1 MTGMQPPTVR
11 MRLRDY
17 RAVFDRRRT
26 PGMFA
31 RFAAQHPDVVEI
43 KGIGQRLWLVS
54 NATWAREVMVDNG
67 RSVTKGVGMRLL
79 RLVLGDG
86 ILTTEDAA
94 LHKRNRRLV
103 NPAFAMSAL
112 TSYAEVMVAAAQ
124 RADERWQ
131 AGRVIEITDEMQQI
145 ALDIV
150 GRTLLG
156 DDTDQDAKAI
166 TDALEVVIKRFGLGF
181 LPNPE
186 KLLESRLPP
195 AVKMRHAVEVMKAT
209 VERIVTDHQDK
220 PDARQ
225 DAVGALIAA
234 NEDGETLS
242 AQQVRDET
250 LTLLL
255 AGFETTANALA
266 WTWWHLDQHPDV
278 AATLRGELHGVL
290 GDAAPTFDD
299 IAKLPFTT
307 AVIAETMRLRPPAWI
322 MERAVREPIEF
333 GGYRAEAGTTIL
345 MSPWIVHRDARNWGA
360 DVATFRP
367 SRWVNADGAF
377 DPAATGAPRGAYFP
391 FGAGSRI
398 CIGEN
403 FAWNEAVLV
412 LATLA
417 RRWAPVTEPHQE
429 IGIWAAVTLR
439 PHPDI
444 KMRLQPVRERATA
457 AP

>member
-1 MTGMQPPTVR
+1 MTAKQPPVVR
-11 MRLRDY
+11 MRPRDY

-43 KGIGQRLWLVS
+43 RGIGQRLWLVS
-54 NATWAREVMVDNG
+54 NAIWVREVMVDHG

-86 ILTTEDAA
+86 ILTTEDAS

-112 TSYAEVMVAAAQ
+112 TSYAEVMVGAAE
-124 RADERWQ
+124 RADQRWQ
-131 AGRVIEITDEMQQI
+131 SGRVIDMTDEMQQI

-166 TDALEVVIKRFGLGF
+166 TDALEVVIKRFGIGF

-186 KLLESRLPP
+186 KLLDSRLPP
-195 AVKMRHAVEVMKAT
+195 AVKMRQAITVMKAT
-209 VERIVTDHQDK
+209 VERIVTEHRDD
-220 PDARQ
+220 PASRQ

-266 WTWWHLDQHPDV
+266 WSWWHLDQHPEV
-278 AATLRGELHGVL
+278 AATLRAELHGVL
-290 GDAAPTFDD
+290 ADNSPTFED

-322 MERAVREPIEF
+322 MEREVKEPIEF
-333 GGYRAEAGTTIL
+333 GGYRAEPGTTIL
-345 MSPWIVHRDARNWGA
+345 MSPWIVHRDARYWGA
-360 DVATFRP
+360 DVAEFRP
-367 SRWVNADGAF
+367 GRWISADGAF
-377 DPAATGAPRGAYFP
+377 DPTATGAPRGAYFP

-417 RRWAPVTEPHQE
+417 RRWAPATEPNQE

-444 KMRLQPVRERATA
+444 KMRLQPARDRATA
-457 AP
+457 GR